1 MEEELKDIAR
11 IPATGKLKRVIIVGA
26 GFGGLKAA
34 RILSKSKYF
43 QVVLLDINNFHQFQP
58 LFYQVATSGLEPSSI
73 SFPLRKI
80 FQNKA
85 NVHFR
90 VARVTK
96 ISASD
101 KNIETSIG
109 QLVFDYLILSYGATS
124 NFFGND
130 NIEMFSLPMKS
141 TTDSIA
147 IRNTILN
154 NYEKALSRSGD
165 EEEALMNI
173 VIVGGGP
180 TGVELAGALAEMK
193 QNVLP
198 KDYPELD
205 FQKMKVY
212 LLEGGERLLPT
223 MSVSAGSN
231 ALKYLHKL
239 GVEIRLKSFVSDYDG
254 SIVKVSDE
262 SVFNTRTLLW
272 AAGIKPN
279 YIEGLPDSVYGP
291 GNRIL
296 ADSYNGLLNC
306 EGIFAIGDLA
316 LMKTEDYPNGHPQV
330 AQPAIQ
336 QGKNLAKNLIR
347 KEKGK
352 SLTKF
357 KYKDPG
363 SLATIGRRLAVA
375 DLPYGKAKGSVAWL
389 IWLFVHIMYLV
400 GIKNRL
406 FVFINWMWSYFTYDP
421 SLRLVIKPKEKEY
434 NRQL

>member
-1 MEEELKDIAR
+1 MNEDAKDVSR
-11 IPATGKLKRVIIVGA
+11 IPRISNRKRVIIVGA
-26 GFGGLKAA
+26 GFGGLQAA

-80 FQNKA
+80 FQRKN

-90 VARVTK
+90 VARVTS
-96 ISASD
+96 ISASE
-101 KNIETSIG
+101 KVIETSIG
-109 QLVFDYLILSYGATS
+109 QLVFDYLILSYGATT

-130 NIEMFSLPMKS
+130 NIEKFSLPMKS

-147 IRNTILN
+147 IRNAILN
-154 NYEKALSRSGD
+154 NYEKALSASVD

-180 TGVELAGALAEMK
+180 TGVELAGALAEMR

-205 FQKMKVY
+205 FQNMKVY
-212 LLEGGERLLPT
+212 LLEGGEKLLPS
-223 MSVSAGSN
+223 MSVKAGSN
-231 ALKYLHKL
+231 SLEYLKRL
-239 GVEIRLKSFVSDYDG
+239 GVLVKLESFVSDYDG
-254 SIVKVSDE
+254 NTVRTSDE
-262 SVFNTRTLLW
+262 TKIKTKTLLW

-279 YIEGLPDSVYGP
+279 YIKGLHDSVYGI
-291 GNRIL
+291 GNRIQV
-296 ADSYNGLLNC
+296 DPYNEVINY
-306 EGIFAIGDLA
+306 EGIYAIGDLA
-316 LMKTEDYPNGHPQV
+316 SMKTGDYPKGHPQV

-347 KEKGK
+347 KENGK
-352 SLTKF
+352 KLHKF

-363 SLATIGRRLAVA
+363 SLATVGRRLAVA
-375 DLPYGKAKGSVAWL
+375 DLPYGKAKGSIAWL

-400 GIKNRL
+400 GVKNRL
-406 FVFINWMWSYFTYDP
+406 FVFINWMWSYFTYDQ
-421 SLRLVIKPKEKEY
+421 SLRLVIKPEDREND
-434 NRQL
+434 NRS